1 MSRLPSDT
9 RFSCL
14 SFLNAN
20 RQWWAPAGYCASV
33 QAARILLQHAC
44 YLFWIKN
51 TTFIVLYGSQFLV
64 SATPPPRR
72 VFFSQLKV
80 CSLYQLCQGWCQQVF
95 YFNSCSNSI
104 IDKNPAD
111 VNFKTINYTDNLIFI
126 KLLPIYSLLTFL
138 AGNSHFRGR
147 ALYIFMVLCIQPRAV
162 HAVSNISATGHVF
175 SCYMYVLQG
184 Y

>member
-1 MSRLPSDT
+1 MMGTSWIL
-9 RFSCL
+9 CL
-14 SFLNAN
+14 SSGCQDSPTTCMLFILD
-20 RQWWAPAGYCASV
+20 QEYHLHCAVWLS
-33 QAARILLQHAC
+33 IPSIC
-44 YLFWIKN
+44 YPP
-51 TTFIVLYGSQFLV
+51 
-64 SATPPPRR
+64 PPPRR